1 MAERPA
7 NPIRTK
13 PFLTGPFLGRPY
25 LIGLTGSVGMGK
37 SETAKMFKQAG
48 IPAYDADAAVRELY
62 AEGGAAVGA
71 IGLAFPGAV
80 KRGAVDRHALSDI
93 VTRDKA
99 ALQRLEEIVHPLVR
113 NFRHAFLEKTSTEG
127 AAIAVLDIPLLFEVG
142 SEKDV
147 DAVIVVSAPQE
158 VQRERVMQRPS
169 MTEEKFAAILA
180 RQTPDSEKR
189 AKADFVID
197 TSKGLDHA
205 AAQVEAII
213 SVLKDR
219 LG

>member
-7 NPIRTK
+7 S
-13 PFLTGPFLGRPY
+13 PFLTRPY

-48 IPAYDADAAVRELY
+48 IPVYDADAAVRELY

-71 IGLAFPGAV
+71 IGLAFPGTV
-80 KRGAVDRHALSDI
+80 KSGAVDRRALSDI
-93 VTRDKA
+93 VTKDKA

-113 NFRHAFLEKTSTEG
+113 NIRRAFLEKTSTEG
-127 AAIAVLDIPLLFEVG
+127 ASLAVLDIPLLFEVG

-147 DAVIVVSAPQE
+147 DAVIVVSAPAKA
-158 VQRERVMQRPS
+158 QRARVMERPG

-180 RQTPDSEKR
+180 RQIPDSEKR

-197 TSKGLDHA
+197 TGKGLDHA
-205 AAQVEAII
+205 AAQVEAIV